1 MVKTITFSFTSHSFK
16 VTEATETFTFEDLD
30 IDETLNEKELRV
42 EIDRIYEAWVWHKL
56 GISSSIV
63 IEEPHL
69 EGENVSGN

>member
-1 MVKTITFSFTSHSFK
+1 MAKTITFSFTSHGFK
-16 VTEATETFTFEDLD
+16 GTEATETFAFEELK
-30 IDETLNEKELRV
+30 IDENLDEKELRV

-56 GISSSIV
+56 NISSSII